1 MWIHELSLF
10 FSLSLGSAYS
20 LVLDL
25 IIRSVTNQIRSSNLL
40 LIIICPEFRRL
51 QFWDERVQIFILSIQ
66 FVFFGS
72 TNLIDQRREIDF
84 LLILLWLNSNYSD
97 IRKSLLLSIPINNL
111 SSILTCYSSVLQT
124 KRVPYRT
131 KPTQKKVTNLMYKH
145 F

>member
-51 QFWDERVQIFILSIQ
+51 QFWDESVQIFILSIQ

-72 TNLIDQRREIDF
+72 TNLIDQRREIDS

-111 SSILTCYSSVLQT
+111 SSILTCYSSVLRPKEFHITQNLP
-124 KRVPYRT
+124 KR
-131 KPTQKKVTNLMYKH
+131 KLLI
-145 F
+145 